1 IMMNADQG
9 QCSALVTFSMTVT
22 AGAPQPTVTCKVGNT
37 VITSPNTFPVGTTT
51 VNCTATNNVP
61 PDAMCSFTV
70 TVKDTQPPVF
80 PNGCPANVTATAS
93 ASCPFATGKV
103 VTFPTPV
110 ATDNCGGQS
119 DVCSPPSGSTF
130 PAGTTTVTCTATD
143 AAGNTAQCTFTVTTF
158 SMCLQDET
166 NPGNFVLFNPTGE
179 YIFFCNG
186 VQIASGTGTPNV
198 KGCAG

>member
-1 IMMNADQG
+1 
-9 QCSALVTFSMTVT
+9 
-22 AGAPQPTVTCKVGNT
+22 
-37 VITSPNTFPVGTTT
+37 
-51 VNCTATNNVP
+51 
-61 PDAMCSFTV
+61 
-70 TVKDTQPPVF
+70 
-80 PNGCPANVTATAS
+80 
-93 ASCPFATGKV
+93 
-103 VTFPTPV
+103 FPTPV
-110 ATDNCGGQS
+110 ATDNCGVQS
-119 DVCSPPSGSTF
+119 VVCSPPSGSTF

-198 KGCAG
+198 KGCAGTIEHPKGDRRVLISFDLTANGGKGAGTAFLARPPNVTS